1 MHNGAPSLLPMEI
14 LMSLLRTYFAG
25 KAKQLA
31 AEQHW
36 QSEMQAV
43 VRPQQIKL
51 RAAEQILAVQSTL
64 KADAELSKIF
74 GTLKLTNPT
83 G

>member
-1 MHNGAPSLLPMEI
+1 
-14 LMSLLRTYFAG
+14 MSVIRTFLAG
-25 KAKQLA
+25 KAKQIA

-51 RAAEQILAVQSTL
+51 RASEQILAVQSAL
-64 KADAELSKIF
+64 KADPELGKIF
-74 GTLKLTNPT
+74 ASLKLTNPAA
-83 G
+83 

>member
-1 MHNGAPSLLPMEI
+1 
-14 LMSLLRTYFAG
+14 MSVIRTYLA
-25 KAKQLA
+25 AKSQQIA

-36 QSEMQAV
+36 QAEVQAV

-51 RAAEQILAVQSTL
+51 KAAEQILAVQSAL
-64 KADAELSKIF
+64 KADPELGKIF
-74 GTLKLTNPT
+74 ASLKLTGPS